1 MLDRRPPGQPC
12 PGGFAYPWQGV
23 FSTGGVGMRDF
34 EYPQWDSFSK
44 GPWCAAID
52 VRDFIVRNYTPYTGD
67 ESFLVG
73 PTSRTRQL
81 WHRCM
86 ELLDQERSAGG
97 VLDIDTSRVASIT
110 AFDPGYIDPDNEVI
124 VGLQTDAPLKRMI
137 NPWGGWRMVE
147 QACRAYGREVD
158 PRVKQVFTRF
168 RRTHNDGVYAVY
180 TQQMRK
186 ARHNGLIT
194 GLPDAYGR
202 GRIIGDYRRVALY
215 GVDRLIAEK
224 KDDLRRYESSMS
236 DDVIRI
242 REEIHDQIDALHQL
256 KEMAETYGFDI
267 SGPAG
272 TAKEAVQWLYFAY
285 LAAVKEQNGA
295 AMSLGRNTAFLDI
308 YIERDIERGLLD
320 EAGAQELI
328 DQLVIKLR
336 MVRHLRT
343 PEYNELFAGDPTWIT
358 EAIGGMCLDGRPMVT
373 KTSYRFLHT
382 LRTLGPSPEPN
393 LTVLWSTQLPEN
405 FKQDRCSLSV
415 ETSAGQYENDDLM
428 RPLYG
433 DDYSISCCVSAMK
446 TGKQMQYFGARV
458 NLPKALLLS
467 INGGRDEMTGDML
480 IPSVPPLPD
489 GPLDYS
495 EVMERFKLVLGELC
509 TLYVN
514 TMNCIHYMHD
524 KYHYEKLQMALHDTD
539 VERLMA
545 FGVAGLSVV
554 VDSLSAIKHGMV
566 HVRRDDRGLAVDF
579 TNEASFPCFGN
590 GDDRVDSIAV
600 EVLELF
606 LSALRKNRIYRNA
619 VPTVSVLTITSNVV
633 YGKKTGSTPDGR
645 KEGEPFA
652 PGANPMHG
660 REVSGALMSMLSLT
674 RLPYR
679 TCRDGISYT
688 FSIAPSGLGETAED
702 RVSNLSRILDGY
714 MENGGHHVN
723 VNVIDRETLI
733 DAMEHPERY
742 PGLTIRVSGYAVAF
756 TKLTREQQL
765 EVIQRTYHQD
775 LDRYTDQ
782 PSRRREAGR
791 PADLVAVAW

>member
-1 MLDRRPPGQPC
+1 MC
-12 PGGFAYPWQGV
+12 
-23 FSTGGVGMRDF
+23 DF
-34 EYPQWDSFSK
+34 EHPKWDSFTK

-52 VRDFIVRNYTPYTGD
+52 VRDFIVRNYTPYAGN
-67 ESFLVG
+67 ESFLVS
-73 PTSRTRQL
+73 PTNRTRRL
-81 WHRCM
+81 WQRCM
-86 ELLDQERSAGG
+86 ELLDQERKAGG
-97 VLDIDTSRVASIT
+97 VLDIDTGRVAGIT
-110 AFDPGYIDPDNEVI
+110 AFGPGYIDQDSEVI
-124 VGLQTDAPLKRMI
+124 VGLQTDEPLKRMI

-147 QACRAYGREVD
+147 QACKAYQREVD
-158 PRVKQVFTRF
+158 PAVKQVFTQF

-180 TQQMRK
+180 TEQMRK

-202 GRIIGDYRRVALY
+202 GRIVGDYRRVALY
-215 GVDRLIAEK
+215 GVNLLIAAK
-224 KDDLRRYESSMS
+224 KNDLTNYESTMS

-242 REEIHDQIDALHQL
+242 REEIRDQIKALTEL
-256 KEMAETYGFDI
+256 AEMARSYGIDI
-267 SGPAG
+267 SEPAG
-272 TAKEAVQWLYFAY
+272 TAREAVQWLYFAY
-285 LAAVKEQNGA
+285 LAAAKEQNGA

-308 YIERDIERGLLD
+308 YIERDMKSGLLD

-343 PEYNELFAGDPTWIT
+343 PEYNELFAGDPTWVT
-358 EAIGGMCLDGRPMVT
+358 EAIGGIGLDGRPMVT

-382 LRTLGPSPEPN
+382 LKTLGPSPEPN
-393 LTVLWSTQLPEN
+393 LTILWSEQLPEN
-405 FKQDRCSLSV
+405 FKQYCSSLSV
-415 ETSAGQYENDDLM
+415 ETSSMQYENDDLM

-433 DDYSISCCVSAMK
+433 DDYSISCCVSAMR

-467 INGGRDEMTGDML
+467 INSGRDEVTGDLL

-489 GPLDYS
+489 GQLDYS
-495 EVMERFKLVLGELC
+495 AVMKRFRLVLRELC
-509 TLYVN
+509 SLYVN

-524 KYHYEKLQMALHDTD
+524 KYHYEKVQMALHDTD

-554 VDSLSAIKHGMV
+554 VDSLSALKHGRV

-579 TNEASFPCFGN
+579 TSETRFPCFGN

-606 LSALRKNRIYRNA
+606 RSELSQNRVYRDA

-645 KEGEPFA
+645 KKGQPFA

-660 REVSGALMSMLSLT
+660 RETSGALMSMASLT
-674 RLPYR
+674 RLPYEA
-679 TCRDGISYT
+679 CRDGISYT
-688 FSIAPSGLGETAED
+688 FSITPAGLGETMQA
-702 RVSNLSRILDGY
+702 RISNLSRILDGY
-714 MENGGHHVN
+714 MANGGHHVN
-723 VNVIDRETLI
+723 INVIDRETLI

-765 EVIQRTYHQD
+765 EVIQRTYHGN
-775 LDRYTDQ
+775 L
-782 PSRRREAGR
+782 GR
-791 PADLVAVAW
+791 PDDQSGRCRRAV